1 MPTNEN
7 GGSDDFV
14 FIDDPMQIA
23 GFNYDFSGTEAYNF
37 PAETDYVTVD
47 SDGPSISA
55 SHDTPV
61 EPTPDDD
68 RKAVIEIEY
77 FEPMLLSAF
86 PEELTQDALVAPI
99 ASRSQTLKGEVSRS
113 SNPVHPHS
121 LFVSNAI
128 LLLECFFHFEALHP
142 KIGRGPVLY
151 TVAKA
156 CELSPGRARTL
167 QHHVAC
173 TIDTLRGSRMAFLRR
188 TKSLFVWRAEDPN
201 VRELAR
207 LVDRYIDLQSEE
219 PREVEEKWYN
229 GPAFENLWFKWQ
241 DFLESEGLKTTE
253 GGMETAVDRNRASSG
268 GGPNSLV
275 SEAVRAVDRLDNVM
289 IDLDVSG
296 GLRSGGL
303 TRSERLLLQRALDR
317 ATRWTARNRDLI
329 RSHLQQDVSEDFI
342 TGTMEVNFSQETYG
356 TMNGHA

>member
-14 FIDDPMQIA
+14 FVNDPMQIT
-23 GFNYDFSGTEAYNF
+23 GSKYDFIGTEAYNF
-37 PAETDYVTVD
+37 LAETDYVTVD

-55 SHDTPV
+55 NHDTPV
-61 EPTPDDD
+61 EPTPDDY
-68 RKAVIEIEY
+68 RKAMIEIEY

-86 PEELTQDALVAPI
+86 PEELTQDALMAPI
-99 ASRSQTLKGEVSRS
+99 ASRSQTLEDEVSRS
-113 SNPVHPHS
+113 PDPVYPHS

-156 CELSPGRARTL
+156 CELSSGRARTL

-188 TKSLFVWRAEDPN
+188 TRSLFVWRAEDPN

-207 LVDRYIDLQSEE
+207 LVDRYTNLQSEE
-219 PREVEEKWYN
+219 PREVEEKWYS

-241 DFLESEGLKTTE
+241 EFLESEGLKTIE
-253 GGMETAVDRNRASSG
+253 GQMETGKRN
-268 GGPNSLV
+268 
-275 SEAVRAVDRLDNVM
+275 
-289 IDLDVSG
+289 
-296 GLRSGGL
+296 
-303 TRSERLLLQRALDR
+303 T
-317 ATRWTARNRDLI
+317 TKWK
-329 RSHLQQDVSEDFI
+329 
-342 TGTMEVNFSQETYG
+342 
-356 TMNGHA
+356 GH